1 MILSTPPF
9 GYISLSKLSVGIPSN
24 ISQYDTGTIMAKRIA
39 PNKAARSLLTR
50 L

>member
-1 MILSTPPF
+1 MILSTPPL
-9 GYISLSKLSVGIPSN
+9 GYISLSKLSVGILSN
-24 ISQYDTGTIMAKRIA
+24 INQYDTGTIMAKRIA